1 MQSPTAGARSATA
14 AAASGGSS
22 AADKMYE
29 FDAAKLEEVRAAK
42 PWMADPKH
50 FKSVQV
56 SACATMKML
65 MHAVSGVEKG
75 MKEPNGKPVEV
86 MGLMLGRPSLQDPRV
101 LCVMDVF
108 PLPVEGAE
116 TRVLAD
122 DEEVINYMIN
132 LGESLELTRQV
143 SFIVCGGL
151 VISPGDQNSAISRC
165 DR

>member
-1 MQSPTAGARSATA
+1 VGASTA
-14 AAASGGSS
+14 A
-22 AADKMYE
+22 DQMYE
-29 FDAAKLEEVRAAK
+29 FDAAKLEAVRAAK
-42 PWMADPKH
+42 PWMQDPKY
-50 FKSVQV
+50 FKKVQV
-56 SACATMKML
+56 SACATMKIL

-143 SFIVCGGL
+143 SWL
-151 VISPGDQNSAISRC
+151 VVAATPAHGAWHDRLAISGYFC
-165 DR
+165 V